1 MAEQEADRG
10 GERQRRERP
19 ERRRPSNPGN
29 HRLPPQREV
38 DQAEQ
43 RDEAAGHSR
52 QPSSAWRETPRRLP
66 RDPRYSEA
74 RDERGN
80 RHRHAEE
87 AGEIDRHDE
96 CVARAGDEA
105 WHPCAEAKRRGW
117 TQQERR
123 NGADAQA
130 REERDCRRAAR
141 RACRSENEPIHARV
155 EVTERAQALP
165 QFVDAR
171 VVARWG
177 RHGGQILRA
186 ATNADSSR
194 SRSARGPNGAS
205 ARSAV

>member
-1 MAEQEADRG
+1 MAEQDADRRS
-10 GERQRRERP
+10 ERQRRERP
-19 ERRRPSNPGN
+19 QWGRPSEPGN

-43 RDEAAGHSR
+43 RDEAAGCLR
-52 QPSSAWRETPRRLP
+52 QPSSAVRETPWRLP
-66 RDPRYSEA
+66 RDPGYGKA

-80 RHRHAEE
+80 GHRHAEE

-96 CVARAGDEA
+96 CVARAGDET
-105 WHPCAEAKRRGW
+105 WHPRAEAKRRGW

-123 NGADAQA
+123 NRADAYA
-130 REERDCRRAAR
+130 REEGDRRWAAR
-141 RACRSENEPIHARV
+141 RACRSENEPIDARV
-155 EVTERAQALP
+155 EVTERTQALP

-177 RHGGQILRA
+177 GHVGQLLRA

-194 SRSARGPNGAS
+194 SRSARRPNGAS